1 MHYTIQQIAQ
11 IIGGKFLRRSGGK
24 AIVKHLLTDSRQLI
38 FPETTLFFAL
48 PGVSQ
53 DGHIF
58 LERLYEAG
66 VRCFIVSKKEAYD
79 ALPEAN
85 IVQVDEV
92 LTALQQLAAHHRQQ
106 FDIPVVGITGSNG
119 KTIVKEWLF
128 QLLRDDHRIVRS
140 PRSYNS
146 QVGVPLS
153 VWQIQPRHTI
163 GIFEAGIS
171 QTGEMARSAQ
181 IIRCTAGIFTNIGE
195 AHAEGFTDLMEK
207 LQEKL
212 LLFEFADIIVYC
224 KDNPSVDAAIR
235 ALDKRVFCW
244 SRTDPADLRIQDIRQ
259 TGAGHAQI
267 EAVFQGDKLAIT
279 IPFSDAASIEN
290 AIHCWAM
297 LLFLNVPQEVI
308 EQRMANLEPVAMRL
322 ELREGINGCTL
333 INDSYNSD
341 FTSLSIALNFM
352 EQQRGGARRTLILSD
367 ILQSGREEADLYAD
381 VALLIREKG
390 VNRLIGIGHAVH
402 ALKNLLPPSVAS
414 HFYETTAEFLRVCH
428 QFDFQNEVI
437 LVKGARPYAF
447 EKIARRL
454 SQKMH
459 RTVLEV
465 NLSAL
470 AYNLR
475 LYRGKLRPETKIM
488 AMVKAAAYGSGSL
501 ETARLL
507 EFHKVDYL
515 AVAYADE
522 GAELRRGG
530 IRLPILVLNPE
541 EAVFESLL
549 RYDLEPEIYSLA
561 QLRQFAQF
569 SADAGRA
576 VPIHLKIDTGMRRL
590 GFEEEDLEAL
600 LELLAAYPQLSVRSL
615 FSHLAASEAPDHDEF
630 TQLQIRK
637 FEVQYDRIAE
647 GIGYRPLR
655 HILNSGGIERFPQA
669 QMDMVRLGIGLY
681 GIGAT
686 GAFSRRLKPV
696 LSLKATI
703 SQIKN
708 AITGTTIGYGRRGQ
722 ADQDKRIATISIGY
736 ADGLLRAAGN
746 GHFSV
751 LAGGKRAP
759 IIGSVCMDMCMIDV
773 TQIPDAKEGDE
784 IEIFGDHLPVT
795 ELAAALQTIPYEV
808 FTCISPRVKRVYVQE

>member
-11 IIGGKFLRRSGGK
+11 IIGGNFLRRAGGK
-24 AIVKHLLTDSRQLI
+24 AIVNHLLTDSRQLI
-38 FPETTLFFAL
+38 FPQTTLFFAL

-53 DGHIF
+53 DGHAF
-58 LERLYEAG
+58 MEKLYEAG
-66 VRCFIVSKKEAYD
+66 VRSFVVSKREAYD
-79 ALPEAN
+79 ALPDAN
-85 IVQVDEV
+85 IVRVDNV

-106 FDIPVVGITGSNG
+106 FNIPVVGITGSNG

-128 QLLRDDHRIVRS
+128 QLLRDDHRVARS

-153 VWQIQPRHTI
+153 VWQLQPRHSI
-163 GIFEAGIS
+163 AIFEAGIS
-171 QTGEMARSAQ
+171 QMGEMARTAQ

-195 AHAEGFTDLMEK
+195 AHAEGFSDLMEK

-212 LLFEFADIIVYC
+212 LLFEFADIIVYS

-235 ALDKRVFCW
+235 ALNKPVFSW
-244 SRTDPADLRIQDIRQ
+244 SRTEPADLRIGEIRY
-259 TGAGHAQI
+259 ASSGHAHI
-267 EAVFQGDKLAIT
+267 EAEFQEKKIAID

-297 LLFLNVPQEVI
+297 LLFLEVPQEII
-308 EQRMANLEPVAMRL
+308 EQRMEGLEPVAMRL
-322 ELREGINGCTL
+322 ELREGISGCTL

-352 EQQRGGARRTLILSD
+352 EQQRGGARRTLVLSD

-390 VNRLIGIGHAVH
+390 VNRLIGIGQAVQ
-402 ALKNLLPPSVAS
+402 ALKNLLPPSVAV
-414 HFYETTAEFLRVCH
+414 HFYDSTAEFLSVCH
-428 QFDFQNEVI
+428 RFDFQNEVI
-437 LVKGARPYAF
+437 LVKGARPFAF

-475 LYRGKLRPETKIM
+475 LYRGKLRPDTKIM
-488 AMVKAAAYGSGSL
+488 AMVKAAAYGSGGL

-541 EAVFESLL
+541 EAVFDSLL
-549 RYDLEPEIYSLA
+549 RYELEPEIYSLA

-569 SADAGRA
+569 SADAARA
-576 VPIHLKIDTGMRRL
+576 VPIHLKLDTGMRRL
-590 GFEEEDLEAL
+590 GFEAEDSDEL
-600 LELLAAYPQLSVRSL
+600 LELLSVYPHLNVRSM
-615 FSHLAASEAPDHDEF
+615 FSHLAGSEAPEHDDF
-630 TQLQIRK
+630 TQMQIQQ
-637 FEVQYDRIAE
+637 FETQYALISE

-686 GAFSRRLKPV
+686 GGFSKRLKPV

-703 SQIKN
+703 SQIKQV
-708 AITGTTIGYGRRGQ
+708 TPGTTIGYGRRGQ

-746 GHFSV
+746 GRFSV

-759 IIGSVCMDMCMIDV
+759 IIGSVCMDMCMIDI
-773 TQIPDAKEGDE
+773 TQVPDAKEGDE
-784 IEIFGDHLPVT
+784 IEIFGDNLPVT

>member
-1 MHYTIQQIAQ
+1 MYTIQQIAQ
-11 IIGGKFLRRSGGK
+11 IVDGNFLQRFRGK
-24 AIVKHLLTDSRQLI
+24 AIVKHLLTDSRQLV

-48 PGVSQ
+48 PGASQ
-53 DGHIF
+53 DGHAF
-58 LERLYEAG
+58 VEQLYEAG
-66 VRCFIVSKKEAYD
+66 VRNFIVSKPEAFE
-79 ALPEAN
+79 ACPEAN
-85 IVQVDEV
+85 IIQVADV
-92 LTALQQLAAHHRQQ
+92 LTALQQLAAQHRQR
-106 FDIPVVGITGSNG
+106 FDIPVIGITGSNG

-128 QLLRDDHRIVRS
+128 QLLRDDHRIARS

-153 VWQIQPRHTI
+153 VWQLQSRHTI

-171 QTGEMARSAQ
+171 QVGEMARTAN

-195 AHAEGFTDLMEK
+195 AHAEGFSSMLEK

-212 LLFEFADIIVYC
+212 RLFEFADSIIYC
-224 KDNPSVDAAIR
+224 KDNPMVDAAIR
-235 ALDKRVFCW
+235 ALNKPVFCW
-244 SRTDPADLRIQDIRQ
+244 SRTAAADLSITSVRQ
-259 TGAGHAQI
+259 TASGHARI
-267 EAVFQGDKLAIT
+267 NAVFEGNNIAVT
-279 IPFSDAASIEN
+279 IPFGDAASIEN

-297 LLFLNVPQEVI
+297 LLYLKVPQETI
-308 EQRMANLEPVAMRL
+308 EKRMAILDPVAMRL

-352 EQQRGGARRTLILSD
+352 EQQRGGGRRTLILSD
-367 ILQSGREEADLYAD
+367 ILQSGREESELYAD
-381 VALLIREKG
+381 VAALIREKG
-390 VNRLIGIGHAVH
+390 VNRLIGIGKAVQ
-402 ALKNLLPPSVAS
+402 ALKNLLPPSVEA
-414 HFYETTAEFLRVCH
+414 HFFEATAEFLAVSPR
-428 QFDFQNEVI
+428 FDFNHEVI
-437 LVKGARPYAF
+437 LIKGARPFAF

-475 LYRGKLRPETKIM
+475 VYRERLRPATKIM

-501 ETARLL
+501 ETAKLL

-530 IRLPILVLNPE
+530 VRLPILVLNPE
-541 EAVFESLL
+541 EAVFDSLI

-561 QLRQFAQF
+561 QLRQFGLY
-569 SADAGRA
+569 SADADRS
-576 VPIHLKIDTGMRRL
+576 VPIHLKLDTGMRRL
-590 GFEEEDLEAL
+590 GFVAEDLDAL
-600 LELLAAYPQLSVRSL
+600 LELLSAYPHLRVRSL
-615 FSHLAASEAPDHDEF
+615 FSHLAASEAPDHDDF
-630 TQLQIRK
+630 TREQIRQ
-637 FEVQYDRIAE
+637 FESQAAFISE
-647 GIGYRPLR
+647 GIGYRPLC

-681 GIGAT
+681 GMGAT
-686 GAFSRRLKPV
+686 GPFSKRLKPV
-696 LSLKATI
+696 LTLKATI
-703 SQIKN
+703 SQIKQVP
-708 AITGTTIGYGRRGQ
+708 AGTTIGYGRRGQ
-722 ADQDKRIATISIGY
+722 AEKDTRIATISIGY

-784 IEIFGDHLPVT
+784 IEIFGEHLPVT

>member
-1 MHYTIQQIAQ
+1 MYYTIQQIAQ
-11 IIGGKFLRRSGGK
+11 ITDGNFLRRAGGK

-48 PGVSQ
+48 PGISQ
-53 DGHIF
+53 DGHAF
-58 LERLYEAG
+58 LEKLYEAG
-66 VRCFIVSKKEAYD
+66 VRSFIVEKKEGYE
-79 ALPEAN
+79 ALSEAN
-85 IVQVDEV
+85 IIKVADV
-92 LTALQQLAAHHRQQ
+92 LAALQQLAAHHRQQ
-106 FDIPVVGITGSNG
+106 FDIPVIGITGSNG

-128 QLLRDDHRIVRS
+128 QLLRDDHRITRS

-153 VWQIQPRHTI
+153 VWQLQPRHTI

-171 QTGEMARSAQ
+171 QTGEMARTAQ

-195 AHAEGFTDLMEK
+195 AHAEGFSDLIEK

-212 LLFEFADIIVYC
+212 LLFEFAEVIVYC

-235 ALDKRVFCW
+235 ALNKPVFSW
-244 SRTDPADLRIQDIRQ
+244 SRTDDANLRVIDIRQ
-259 TGAGHAQI
+259 NAAGQAHI
-267 EAVFQGDKLAIT
+267 EALFQGEKIAVT

-297 LLFLNVPQEVI
+297 LLFLEVPQEII
-308 EQRMANLEPVAMRL
+308 EQRMATLEPVAMRL

-390 VNRLIGIGHAVH
+390 VNRLVGIGQAVH
-402 ALKNLLPPSVAS
+402 ALKNLLPPSVS
-414 HFYETTAEFLRVCH
+414 LHFYETTAEFLRVCH

-437 LVKGARPYAF
+437 LLKGARPYAF

-475 LYRGKLRPETKIM
+475 LYREKLRPETKVM

-530 IRLPILVLNPE
+530 ILLPILVLNPE
-541 EAVFESLL
+541 EAAFDNLL
-549 RYDLEPEIYSLA
+549 RYNLEPEIYSLT

-576 VPIHLKIDTGMRRL
+576 VAIHLKLDTGMRRL
-590 GFEEEDLEAL
+590 GFEAEDLEAL
-600 LELLAAYPQLSVRSL
+600 LELLAAYPHLSVRSL
-615 FSHLAASEAPDHDEF
+615 FSHLAASEAPDHDDF
-630 TQLQIRK
+630 TRSQIEQ
-637 FEVQYDRIAE
+637 FEAQYELISE

-686 GAFSRRLKPV
+686 GAFSKRLKPV

-703 SQIKN
+703 SQIKQ
-708 AITGTTIGYGRRGQ
+708 AVTGTTIGYGRRGR

-784 IEIFGDHLPVT
+784 IEIFGDNLPVA

>member
-92 LTALQQLAAHHRQQ
+92 LTALQELAAHHRQQ

-235 ALDKRVFCW
+235 ALNKRFFCW

-352 EQQRGGARRTLILSD
+352 EQQRGGARRTLI
-367 ILQSGREEADLYAD
+367 A
-381 VALLIREKG
+381 
-390 VNRLIGIGHAVH
+390 
-402 ALKNLLPPSVAS
+402 
-414 HFYETTAEFLRVCH
+414 
-428 QFDFQNEVI
+428 
-437 LVKGARPYAF
+437 
-447 EKIARRL
+447 
-454 SQKMH
+454 
-459 RTVLEV
+459 
-465 NLSAL
+465 
-470 AYNLR
+470 
-475 LYRGKLRPETKIM
+475 
-488 AMVKAAAYGSGSL
+488 
-501 ETARLL
+501 
-507 EFHKVDYL
+507 
-515 AVAYADE
+515 
-522 GAELRRGG
+522 
-530 IRLPILVLNPE
+530 
-541 EAVFESLL
+541 
-549 RYDLEPEIYSLA
+549 
-561 QLRQFAQF
+561 
-569 SADAGRA
+569 
-576 VPIHLKIDTGMRRL
+576 
-590 GFEEEDLEAL
+590 
-600 LELLAAYPQLSVRSL
+600 
-615 FSHLAASEAPDHDEF
+615 
-630 TQLQIRK
+630 
-637 FEVQYDRIAE
+637 
-647 GIGYRPLR
+647 
-655 HILNSGGIERFPQA
+655 
-669 QMDMVRLGIGLY
+669 
-681 GIGAT
+681 
-686 GAFSRRLKPV
+686 
-696 LSLKATI
+696 
-703 SQIKN
+703 
-708 AITGTTIGYGRRGQ
+708 
-722 ADQDKRIATISIGY
+722 
-736 ADGLLRAAGN
+736 GLLLVAC
-746 GHFSV
+746 V
-751 LAGGKRAP
+751 LFCHEKKL
-759 IIGSVCMDMCMIDV
+759 
-773 TQIPDAKEGDE
+773 T
-784 IEIFGDHLPVT
+784 
-795 ELAAALQTIPYEV
+795 
-808 FTCISPRVKRVYVQE
+808 

>member
-92 LTALQQLAAHHRQQ
+92 LTALQELAAHHRQQ

-212 LLFEFADIIVYC
+212 LLFEFADLIVYC

-235 ALDKRVFCW
+235 ALNKRVFCW

-352 EQQRGGARRTLILSD
+352 EQQRGGARRTLVLSD

-414 HFYETTAEFLRVCH
+414 HFYETTADFLRVCH

-630 TQLQIRK
+630 TQSQIRK